1 MQEFWVTVGT
11 AIQQEFSDINDV
23 SDAVRIVVRLLLASV
38 LGGVIGYER
47 ESKGKS
53 AGLRTHMLVSLG
65 AALFVLAPALSGMEV
80 ADMSRVLQGI
90 IAGIGFLGA
99 GAIIKSR
106 GSNDVKGLTTAASI
120 WLTAAV
126 GITAGMGREMLAVT
140 STLFALFILAA
151 LRGLETRI
159 EEKNGNPHDDDG
171 DGGESR
177 ENRGRGDDRDG
188 GTGGDGDWDRN
199 WDRKADGEYPTNANR
214 RRPSRQRV
222 GAPRGVK

>member
-1 MQEFWVTVGT
+1 MQEFWITVGT
-11 AIQQEFSDINDV
+11 AIQEEFSDINDV
-23 SDAVRIVVRLLLASV
+23 SDAVKIVVRLLLASV

-53 AGLRTHMLVSLG
+53 AGLRTHMLVALG
-65 AALFVLAPALSGMEV
+65 SALFVLAPSVSGMVV

-126 GITAGMGREMLAVT
+126 GITAGMGLETLAVL

-151 LRGLETRI
+151 LRGIETRI
-159 EEKNGNPHDDDG
+159 EARNGFPHDPDEPGAHHTLPQALPPSDAPP
-171 DGGESR
+171 DTAH
-177 ENRGRGDDRDG
+177 
-188 GTGGDGDWDRN
+188 TGSSVVPARN
-199 WDRKADGEYPTNANR
+199 TTER
-214 RRPSRQRV
+214 
-222 GAPRGVK
+222 